1 MIGSAFWSF
10 IGQCSDPLSETSE
23 TDSASETEPNTE
35 TLPLENN
42 KKVVTILPKRYLKLK
57 TQLNEG
63 LIAPLIDVKPP
74 PNFKKFNSVMQDG
87 ELIKKRKKYYVVQWQ
102 IAKMFRVC
110 DTFMF
115 QVKNGILNG
124 SKCCLVANPD

>member
-35 TLPLENN
+35 TVPLENN
-42 KKVVTILPKRYLKLK
+42 KKVVTILPKRYSKLK
-57 TQLNEG
+57 AQQNEG

-74 PNFKKFNSVMQDG
+74 PNFQKFNSVMQDG
-87 ELIKKRKKYYVVQWQ
+87 ELIKKRKKYYVC
-102 IAKMFRVC
+102 A
-110 DTFMF
+110 
-115 QVKNGILNG
+115 
-124 SKCCLVANPD
+124 VANCKNVQGLRYFHVPSEKRYPERQ